1 VFHFLL
7 FLRVY
12 FTLHIFSAFTHNY
25 FYKLEFHSFRILG
38 GIEVHVIQAE
48 RKGGRVTNMSQKYLK
63 FRILG
68 GMEVHVIQAER
79 EGGRVTNMSQ
89 KNLNLG
95 Y

>member
-1 VFHFLL
+1 
-7 FLRVY
+7 
-12 FTLHIFSAFTHNY
+12 
-25 FYKLEFHSFRILG
+25 
-38 GIEVHVIQAE
+38 
-48 RKGGRVTNMSQKYLK
+48 MSQKYLK